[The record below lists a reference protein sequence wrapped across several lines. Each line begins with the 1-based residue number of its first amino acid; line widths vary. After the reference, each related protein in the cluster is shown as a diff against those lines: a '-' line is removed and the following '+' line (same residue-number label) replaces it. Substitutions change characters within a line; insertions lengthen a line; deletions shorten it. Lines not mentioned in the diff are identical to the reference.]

1 MYSRYAN
8 ELVLSLMNDPINL
21 KKQTEAFVPNLAVS
35 LSCMVQLI
43 INLCDRYTGPLIMA
57 VTYGHLEN
65 EASFLSRAHELL
77 YIAKHIVSTEKAAMF
92 TAFPFRECLCRRH
105 NFEYSA

>member
-1 MYSRYAN
+1 
-8 ELVLSLMNDPINL
+8 
-21 KKQTEAFVPNLAVS
+21 
-35 LSCMVQLI
+35 
-43 INLCDRYTGPLIMA
+43 MA